1 MQEVRPSKQT
11 KPPTYLFI
19 VITFSK
25 SNQDKTNQ
33 PRQYPSATRSS
44 NLSGSRRVMNRC
56 QSVCCGG
63 EYLGAGTAARKSKNE
78 TAPYFLVSATKAASI
93 LRALCTSCVKGSQIH
108 RVRNAGVVA
117 ARRWALQAARVR
129 RISPFRTIRA
139 PHGRDAG

>member
-19 VITFSK
+19 IITYSK

-44 NLSGSRRVMNRC
+44 NLSGSRCIMDRC

-78 TAPYFLVSATKAASI
+78 AALDFLVSATKM
-93 LRALCTSCVKGSQIH
+93 LRA
-108 RVRNAGVVA
+108 R
-117 ARRWALQAARVR
+117 ARYA
-129 RISPFRTIRA
+129 
-139 PHGRDAG
+139 